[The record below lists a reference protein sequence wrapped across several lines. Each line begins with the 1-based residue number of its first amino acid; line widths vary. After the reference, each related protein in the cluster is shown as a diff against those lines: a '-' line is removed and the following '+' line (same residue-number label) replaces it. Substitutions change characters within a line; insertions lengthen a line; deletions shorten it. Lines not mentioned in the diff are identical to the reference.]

1 MDLLF
6 SNFSHVGNAI
16 GWMLIHFL
24 WQGSLLFLGYWIITR
39 LLLKNKINT
48 QYWVGIIFISL
59 CLIIPIREFFIQ
71 LGNSSNPSVFY
82 QIGISLNAAGSGG
95 ILNPTDM
102 FISLVQKLIPY
113 LVIIWMISVF
123 LISTHLIKSWL
134 SLIKL
139 SKEPSMK
146 LPENLSLKLKQAT
159 NKLKLKFKPL
169 ILISKKIDIPATF
182 GYFKPIVLLP
192 VSLINKLPQD
202 QMEAIL
208 LHELCHIKR
217 ADFLHNIMQLL
228 VETLFFYHPLT
239 KWISR
244 DIRKIRE
251 QCCDELVLDLNTN
264 PLVYAKALTNIAS
277 IYNSNTNAKL
287 HIQIAAND
295 GELFNRIK
303 FLMINKRSKS
313 PFTNVILGLFFAAFA
328 LFIFNSIVNET
339 NGKNTPYTDSI
350 SQSRLVLNNQKDNR
364 PNYVVPNIYNFINQ
378 DTKQQEQTYY
388 KEVSNHNKKSQFS
401 TPAPSIIS
409 PQIEST
415 AIASIDLSENDLHEK
430 LNANLND
437 FIDDENDFEQNKEP
451 TIAVAEN
458 ILPEKTYP
466 KRINKKLHQN
476 LTKQYPIL
484 VRQVNPNYG
493 LSTRLSGAQGT
504 VILSFN
510 IDGRG
515 RVKKI
520 IVDKKSK
527 LKILDSISKQAL
539 RRWRF
544 DPNSVN
550 EYNINDRYQ
559 QIFRFS
565 LEDRMLQCSGTIT
578 GSRINHKQ
586 ICQKD

>member
-466 KRINKKLHQN
+466 KRIKKLHQN

>member
-466 KRINKKLHQN
+466 KRIKKLHPN